1 MIGHLNY
8 DVWRHP
14 VGYLVDDL
22 RIRRAFPSQPERR
35 QTIDKLQTTFNAVDK
50 DSLVNKYGHKIYGYL
65 LPMTAGESSPDTS
78 GQLLVCPMS

>member
-1 MIGHLNY
+1 MVGKLNY

-22 RIRRAFPSQPERR
+22 RIKRVFPSQPEKQ
-35 QTIDKLQTTFNAVDK
+35 QTIDKLQTIFNARDK

-65 LPMTAGESSPDTS
+65 LPKAAGKSSPIVLGLT
-78 GQLLVCPMS
+78 